1 MLLDI
6 TGNLRVLFVGGK
18 GGTGK
23 TSISSGLAMAHA
35 NEGRRVLLVSTDPA
49 HNLGDIWET
58 PLSDSPRRV
67 FTSEPRGPEANV
79 GGTEP
84 NTGGVDAVEV
94 DPEATINDHFATVET
109 MMRRMLP
116 ERTHRAAHDHLK
128 LAKTAPGSHESA
140 ILERVA
146 TIAEDARGT
155 YDLVIFD
162 TAPTGHTLHLLS
174 LPERLSG
181 WAESLLAN
189 RDRSERF
196 AAAARSLVSPKE
208 ETPSPDMALRQNL
221 LARRD
226 RFSRLR
232 ETIADPEQTG
242 FIVTTLAEKLP
253 VAETLGLI
261 RELKSLGVN
270 LAGVVVNRRSPA
282 DAGTFLSDRRQLE
295 DTHLPRLEQAVA
307 PVPLMQL
314 PLLPGELSGSTG
326 ISELAQLL
334 ATR

>member
-6 TGNLRVLFVGGK
+6 TGNLHVLFVGGK

-49 HNLGDIWET
+49 HNLGDIWDT

-67 FTSEPRGPEANV
+67 FTAESDRAEANA
-79 GGTEP
+79 
-84 NTGGVDAVEV
+84 GGVDAVEV
-94 DPEATINDHFATVET
+94 DPETTINDHFATVET

-226 RFSRLR
+226 RFSQLR

-270 LAGVVVNRRSPA
+270 LAGVVVNRRSPS

-326 ISELAQLL
+326 ISELAKLL
-334 ATR
+334 AIR

>member
-1 MLLDI
+1 MLLDT
-6 TGNLRVLFVGGK
+6 TGSRRLLFVGGK

-23 TSISSGLAMAHA
+23 TSVSSGLAMAHA
-35 NEGRRVLLVSTDPA
+35 DEGRRVLLVSTDPA

-58 PLSDSPRRV
+58 TLSDQPQRV
-67 FTSEPRGPEANV
+67 FTAAEGS
-79 GGTEP
+79 
-84 NTGGVDAVEV
+84 TGAPTGIVDAIEV
-94 DPEATINDHFATVET
+94 DPQTTIDDHFATVET

-146 TIAEDARGT
+146 TISEYSRET
-155 YDLVIFD
+155 YDLIIFD

-208 ETPSPDMALRQNL
+208 ETPSPDMQLRQNL

-226 RFSRLR
+226 RFARLR
-232 ETIADPEQTG
+232 ALIADPAQTG
-242 FIVTTLAEKLP
+242 FLVVTLAEKLP
-253 VAETLGLI
+253 VAETLSLI
-261 RELKSLGVN
+261 AELKDLEVD
-270 LAGVVVNRRSPA
+270 LAAVIANRRSPS
-282 DAGTFLSDRRQLE
+282 DAGQFLTDRRQLE
-295 DTHLPRLEQAVA
+295 DAHLSQLERSIA
-307 PVPLMQL
+307 PTPLAQL
-314 PLLPGELSGSTG
+314 PLLAGELTGSRG
-326 ISELAQLL
+326 IGELAALL
-334 ATR
+334 AEL